1 MIKTCFIKYTLD
13 FCAPEQIL
21 SNLPSLETPIQDA
34 WCCTTGTQGCL
45 PLFLEDAASLC
56 LGDEPVKSQVRKL
69 STTHGF
75 LCSFTLKGCRG
86 KSEMFPMLAGNW
98 LPNYLDV
105 FLTLLS
111 WWSTACGL
119 FLLAWYQSGLKAVLS
134 CAGHSH
140 GHRLR
145 ASSIWPYVPSSAP
158 VQNFFLRKEKEK
170 TQCWLSVITSDHGRA
185 ATGSEEQVGSPK
197 SMPHN
202 VSVAICLM
210 LFIFFR
216 ICQKREKCKCCIKM
230 LICSI
235 NK

>member
-1 MIKTCFIKYTLD
+1 MLHHRH
-13 FCAPEQIL
+13 PRV
-21 SNLPSLETPIQDA
+21 PSS
-34 WCCTTGTQGCL
+34 
-45 PLFLEDAASLC
+45 LFGRRSKLVSGGWAS
-56 LGDEPVKSQVRKL
+56 EVPSQKAQHN
-69 STTHGF
+69 TWF

-98 LPNYLDV
+98 LPNYLNV

-216 ICQKREKCKCCIKM
+216 ICQKKGEM
-230 LICSI
+230 
-235 NK
+235 